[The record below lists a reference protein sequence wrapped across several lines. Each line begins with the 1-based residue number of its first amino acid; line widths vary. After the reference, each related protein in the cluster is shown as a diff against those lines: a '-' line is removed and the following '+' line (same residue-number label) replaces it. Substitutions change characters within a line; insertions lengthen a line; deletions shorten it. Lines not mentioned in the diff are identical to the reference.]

1 MDGQKDRI
9 LNCRLNISSKKG
21 RVKTVQNLGGKHH
34 LVINCQASKTKNLS
48 KPRWTAPA
56 KTDRD
61 GDHDGKKVTMFAT
74 VVQVG
79 SFLAVQNSSIGDL
92 VPWSVPCSDSTNN
105 QTFHNTT
112 E

>member
-1 MDGQKDRI
+1 M
-9 LNCRLNISSKKG
+9 
-21 RVKTVQNLGGKHH
+21 KTVQNLDGKHH

-61 GDHDGKKVTMFAT
+61 GDHDNKKVTMFAT

-79 SFLAVQNSSIGDL
+79 SFLYFKLPQQLYTYSNSQLVSPDL
-92 VPWSVPCSDSTNN
+92 
-105 QTFHNTT
+105 QF
-112 E
+112 